1 MNHNIYM
8 QSLVDILDSIDRIE
22 VFVGSPKL
30 FSNYDSNILIQ
41 QAVERN
47 LEIIGE
53 SCKRLLVQKPDITI
67 SNIRS
72 IINTRNKISH
82 GYDEI
87 QNSEIRNIITR
98 HLPLLKSEI
107 EFLLEN

>member
-8 QSLVDILDSIDRIE
+8 QSPVDILDSIDRIE

-87 QNSEIRNIITR
+87 KNSEIWNIITR

>member
-1 MNHNIYM
+1 M
-8 QSLVDILDSIDRIE
+8 DILDCIDRIE
-22 VFVGSPKL
+22 SFIGTPKI

-53 SCKRLLVQKPDITI
+53 ACKRLLVQKPDINV

-82 GYDEI
+82 GYEEI
-87 QNSEIRNIITR
+87 QNSEIWNIIMQ

>member
-1 MNHNIYM
+1 M

-87 QNSEIRNIITR
+87 KNSEIWNIITR

>member
-1 MNHNIYM
+1 MNNKYYQTLQTIKTCIENIENY
-8 QSLVDILDSIDRIE
+8 I
-22 VFVGSPKL
+22 GSPKIFEQYNDNL
-30 FSNYDSNILIQ
+30 LLQ

-53 SCKRLLVQKPDITI
+53 ATKRILDINPNI
-67 SNIRS
+67 ALSNTRA

-87 QNSEIRNIITR
+87 ENLQIWGIIIKY
-98 HLPLLKSEI
+98 LPLLKTEVQS
-107 EFLLEN
+107 LLDK